1 LRTLNKN
8 YYVGT
13 VDMADTYAKD
23 VLAHIGGGKFDYQ
36 VGAMG
41 KTTNY
46 GDKNNAKKAQLFV
59 LMSIAG
65 DHAHNDMA
73 DEEDP
78 ESWVSLFNEAGI
90 ETAAY
95 ETNFTEACW
104 KKYKK
109 GDGYI
114 PGLAERSAVRALWK
128 KHTSDAIKKLGTD
141 AAMSTPTTAPE
152 E

>member
-1 LRTLNKN
+1 
-8 YYVGT
+8 
-13 VDMADTYAKD
+13 
-23 VLAHIGGGKFDYQ
+23 
-36 VGAMG
+36 
-41 KTTNY
+41 
-46 GDKNNAKKAQLFV
+46 
-59 LMSIAG
+59 MSIAG

-78 ESWVSLFNEAGI
+78 ESWVSLFNKAGI

-104 KKYKK
+104 EKYKK

-114 PGLAERSAVRALWK
+114 PGLAERKAVRALWK
-128 KHTSDAIKKLGTD
+128 KHTQEAIDKLGTD